1 VQRLRKVAGL
11 EARRLGGVVAE
22 IQIRDELRATIGV
35 REGRQIQ
42 RVL

>member
-1 VQRLRKVAGL
+1 MERLCKVAGL
-11 EARRLGGVVAE
+11 EVCRLGGAVAG